1 MVQPTSRLK
10 ICSKSLTWKRRQYA
24 ISRIV
29 QQHNI
34 IKLDL
39 QIFQIICYFK
49 NSLLLNTWNV
59 TNEYWV
65 SITPNYDKISFRSRR
80 SPATVVQACW
90 SSFISHVDVASC
102 ILPILKWYWYGK
114 SWNQSFINFYN
125 YKEHSTFYLDERRA
139 HVFARAELFKILARK
154 TERDRRSPL
163 LVRVRY

>member
-1 MVQPTSRLK
+1 M
-10 ICSKSLTWKRRQYA
+10 
-24 ISRIV
+24 

-139 HVFARAELFKILARK
+139 HAFARAELFKILAPFCKMIQARK